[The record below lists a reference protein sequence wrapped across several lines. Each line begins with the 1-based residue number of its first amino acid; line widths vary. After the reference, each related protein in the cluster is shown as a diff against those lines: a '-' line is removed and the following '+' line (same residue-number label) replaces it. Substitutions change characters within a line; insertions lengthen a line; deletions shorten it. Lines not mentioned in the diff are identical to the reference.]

1 MHFTLTEFFGGL
13 AIALAALRLAAHWR
27 TLRTQVSQ
35 PATPLCPMLAV
46 LACVA
51 TLAYASR
58 IQADR
63 ILLTAAW
70 VNLVSAA
77 LACAHLTR
85 PIDALTRCRVVSN
98 LAALGRTRLRR
109 CSKEQRDAS

>member
-27 TLRTQVSQ
+27 TLRSRVSQ
-35 PATPLCPMLAV
+35 PATPLCSMLAM

-63 ILLTAAW
+63 ILLAAAW
-70 VNLVSAA
+70 VNLFSAA
-77 LACAHLTR
+77 TACAQLAR
-85 PIDALTRCRVVSN
+85 AIDALTRCRFFRDF
-98 LAALGRTRLRR
+98 AAFGRKRLRR
-109 CSKEQRDAS
+109 GSEEQRDAS

>member
-1 MHFTLTEFFGGL
+1 MHFTLTGLFGGL
-13 AIALAALRLAAHWR
+13 VLALAALRMAAHWR
-27 TLRTQVSQ
+27 ALRTRVSQ
-35 PATPLCPMLAV
+35 PASPLCGLLAV

-63 ILLTAAW
+63 ILLAAAW

-77 LACAHLTR
+77 LASGNLTR
-85 PIDALTRCRVVSN
+85 AITALTRCRVFRN
-98 LAALGRTRLRR
+98 YAALDQTRLRR
-109 CSKEQRDAS
+109 SPEEQRNAS